1 MGRNI
6 FLLKWVN
13 SFGDYVRFLLDAFGL
28 IFRHLPRWALL
39 REQLYSIG
47 LMSFNVV
54 AITGVSTGVILAA
67 QSFYQLS
74 EKGLASVTGIMV
86 AKAMITELGPV
97 LTALMVTGRIGSA
110 MTAELGT
117 MKVTEQV
124 DALRSMAVDPMV
136 YLITPR
142 LLAGIVMVPIL
153 TIFAVILG
161 IWGGYFI
168 SAFLFGMP
176 HATYFEPMPKHITLF
191 DLNSGLLKSFLFG
204 ILLISICCY
213 KGIRTSG
220 GAAGVGRST
229 TSSVVIS
236 NVSILVSDFI
246 MTIALNNFHQMFL
259 VRNG

>member
-1 MGRNI
+1 MGSSI

-13 SFGDYVRFLLDAFGL
+13 SFGDYIRFVLDAFLL
-28 IFRHLPRWALL
+28 IFRHFPKWPLL

-47 LMSFNVV
+47 LMSLNVV
-54 AITGVSTGVILAA
+54 AITGISTGVILAA

-117 MKVTEQV
+117 MKVTEQI

-136 YLITPR
+136 YLICPR
-142 LLAGIVMVPIL
+142 LLAGIIMVPLL
-153 TIFAVILG
+153 TIFAIILG

-176 HATYFEPMPKHITLF
+176 HATYFEPMPQHITLF
-191 DLNSGLLKSFLFG
+191 DINTGVLKSFIFG
-204 ILLISICCY
+204 ILLISICCF
-213 KGIRTSG
+213 KGIKTTG

-246 MTIALNNFHQMFL
+246 MTIGLNNFHNMFMG
-259 VRNG
+259 RNG